1 MKKIITILAL
11 SALSLLAIDV
21 NTATKEDFMKIKG
34 IGAKKAQ
41 RIINYRKEHGKFK
54 SVDELVN
61 VKGISKRL
69 VEIIKKEGWVK
80 PLFW

>member
-1 MKKIITILAL
+1 MKKTIAILAL
-11 SALSLLAIDV
+11 SALSLLALDV

-34 IGAKKAQ
+34 IGAKKAE

-69 VEIIKKEGWVK
+69 VEAIKKDG
-80 PLFW
+80 

>member
-1 MKKIITILAL
+1 MKKTIVILAL

-21 NTATKEDFMKIKG
+21 NTASKEDFMKIKG
-34 IGAKKAQ
+34 IGAKKAEK
-41 RIINYRKEHGKFK
+41 IISYRKEHGKFK

-69 VEIIKKEGWVK
+69 VEVIKKEG
-80 PLFW
+80 

>member
-34 IGAKKAQ
+34 IGAKKAEK
-41 RIINYRKEHGKFK
+41 IISYRKEHGKFK

-69 VEIIKKEGWVK
+69 VEVIKKEG
-80 PLFW
+80 

>member
-1 MKKIITILAL
+1 MKKTITVLVL

-21 NTATKEDFMKIKG
+21 NTATKSDFMKIKG
-34 IGAKKAQ
+34 IGAKKAE

-69 VEIIKKEGWVK
+69 VEIIKKEG
-80 PLFW
+80 

>member
-1 MKKIITILAL
+1 MKKTIAILAL
-11 SALSLLAIDV
+11 SALSLLALDV
-21 NTATKEDFMKIKG
+21 NTASKEDFMKIKG
-34 IGAKKAQ
+34 IGAKKAE

-69 VEIIKKEGWVK
+69 VKVIKKEG
-80 PLFW
+80 

>member
-1 MKKIITILAL
+1 VKKIITILAL

-34 IGAKKAQ
+34 IGAKKTEK
-41 RIINYRKEHGKFK
+41 IISYRKKHGKFK
-54 SVDELVN
+54 SVDKLVN

-69 VEIIKKEGWVK
+69 VEIYKIV
-80 PLFW
+80 L

>member
-11 SALSLLAIDV
+11 SALSLLALDV
-21 NTATKEDFMKIKG
+21 NTATKSDFMKIKG
-34 IGAKKAQ
+34 IGAKKAEK
-41 RIINYRKEHGKFK
+41 IISYRKEHGKFK

-69 VEIIKKEGWVK
+69 VEIIKKEG
-80 PLFW
+80 